1 MADCNHNCDS
11 CNVEGCAS
19 RKIEKVKTNE
29 LTNVKHCFAIMSGKG
44 GVGKSLVTS
53 LIASA
58 MNKKGKSVAII
69 DADVTGPSI
78 PQTFSLKGKYASGDE
93 QYLYPVLSK
102 QGIKIMSANLLM
114 EDEQSPIVWRGP
126 VVSNFVQ
133 QLYTDVVYGDV
144 DYLFIDMPPGTSD
157 IPLTIFQMIPIDGVI
172 VVTSPQEL
180 VSMVVA
186 KSINMAKMMYIPM
199 VGVVENMAYIK
210 CPKCD
215 EKIRIYGDDHSKEN
229 IERHGVE
236 VLAELPIDPKLASM
250 VDKGQIEDYDCPE
263 LKKLVEKLL
272 AFK

>member
-78 PQTFSLKGKYASGDE
+78 PQTFGLKGKYASGDE

-114 EDEQSPIVWRGP
+114 EDEQLGMGIFRIEISVI
-126 VVSNFVQ
+126 SLSLFV
-133 QLYTDVVYGDV
+133 
-144 DYLFIDMPPGTSD
+144 
-157 IPLTIFQMIPIDGVI
+157 
-172 VVTSPQEL
+172 
-180 VSMVVA
+180 
-186 KSINMAKMMYIPM
+186 
-199 VGVVENMAYIK
+199 
-210 CPKCD
+210 
-215 EKIRIYGDDHSKEN
+215 KITE
-229 IERHGVE
+229 IE
-236 VLAELPIDPKLASM
+236 LASF
-250 VDKGQIEDYDCPE
+250 
-263 LKKLVEKLL
+263 L
-272 AFK
+272 